1 MRRCAGCGCLQAR
14 RGEGTVVRQW
24 RRRCRGGAA
33 GTAYVA
39 VACHCHRECSWFYY
53 LHGVT
58 LELRLAQLTR
68 REPVQGCAPLL
79 LTASCPSWHW
89 TRLPRCTPP
98 PLPSACW
105 ACAGCQQPWPA
116 RSEALPSPRPA
127 PCQGGPQGQ
136 PPGPRRGSC
145 WSTGG
150 EEEADAS
157 EQLGRRHHRRHRRKH
172 RTCEAVRKA
181 AGRSVVQ
188 YGTEP
193 GEYPHTG
200 EGCCACLVLLLA
212 CLVLAAAAGWHE
224 GLAMHLLMLVFLSVA
239 VNLQRAS

>member
-1 MRRCAGCGCLQAR
+1 MATTPELRDGVPLQVHLAFAGPGAYAVSWATHPLDGLR
-14 RGEGTVVRQW
+14 LLGEGEAAAAA
-24 RRRCRGGAA
+24 GGLGAA
-33 GTAYVA
+33 S
-39 VACHCHRECSWFYY
+39 R
-53 LHGVT
+53 
-58 LELRLAQLTR
+58 RLAAAGAALEQQQ
-68 REPVQGCAPLL
+68 EPHVG
-79 LTASCPSWHW
+79 
-89 TRLPRCTPP
+89 
-98 PLPSACW
+98 SA
-105 ACAGCQQPWPA
+105 AAGD
-116 RSEALPSPRPA
+116 
-127 PCQGGPQGQ
+127 
-136 PPGPRRGSC
+136 
-145 WSTGG
+145 